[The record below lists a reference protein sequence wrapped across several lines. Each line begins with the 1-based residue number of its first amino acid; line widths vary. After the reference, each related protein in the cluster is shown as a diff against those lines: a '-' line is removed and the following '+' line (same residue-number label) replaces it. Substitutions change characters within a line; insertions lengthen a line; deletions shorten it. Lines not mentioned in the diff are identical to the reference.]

1 MRGPLGKLVVAG
13 KKGAYSGNI
22 QRDMLRSIQ
31 KLQGF
36 QYVHGEV
43 SWLLNK
49 GIPKELD
56 TYIKGF
62 WVLNKH
68 DCKSSSIRLGFKKMI
83 DSFTNHLRRHF
94 NP

>member
-68 DCKSSSIRLGFKKMI
+68 ETANPHPLDWVSKK
-83 DSFTNHLRRHF
+83 
-94 NP
+94 